1 MSDLFCFVYI
11 THEVVSTSG
20 SFAMW
25 GACSYLSSDCQLI
38 EMLVSYRTVVL
49 VLIVEYNG
57 HTSFGDSCLSL
68 LIYKL
73 LQAIGPYLLTKI
85 EAVLQEMK
93 TTANNFH
100 TKPMVNGQQPTH
112 DQL

>member
-1 MSDLFCFVYI
+1 M
-11 THEVVSTSG
+11 VSISG

-57 HTSFGDSCLSL
+57 DTGFGDSCLSL

-73 LQAIGPYLLTKI
+73 LQAIGPYLSTKI

-93 TTANNFH
+93 TTANNIFSYEA
-100 TKPMVNGQQPTH
+100 PMVKGQQSTH
-112 DQL
+112 DHLGEYTTC